1 MIEHKKVWI
10 KTGYELFALS
20 GPGALKVETIS
31 KKMGISKSSFYHHFS
46 DLSLFIEQLLEHHLE
61 QAHIM
66 AAKEQS
72 SKNID
77 PELIVVLQEHKMDLL
92 FSRQLRIHRNEQQF
106 YDALTKS
113 NRIVGSA
120 FVYLWARELN
130 LKLNP
135 GQLEALFEL
144 ALENFF
150 LQITYE
156 NLHYDWL
163 SGYFNNLKRIAH
175 HFN

>member
-1 MIEHKKVWI
+1 MIEHKKAWI

-46 DLSLFIEQLLEHHLE
+46 DMSLFIEQLLELHLE
-61 QAHIM
+61 QAQIM
-66 AAKEQS
+66 AAKEQNS
-72 SKNID
+72 RNID
-77 PELIVVLQEHKMDLL
+77 PELIVVLLEHKMDLL
-92 FSRQLRIHRNEQQF
+92 FSRQLRIHRHEQPF

-113 NRIVGSA
+113 NRTVGNA

-135 GQLEALFEL
+135 GQLEAFFEL

-163 SGYFNNLKRIAH
+163 SGYFTNLKRIAH